1 MQMHQYSET
10 AKSPETIFHPT
21 TPYQFP
27 ENCHNQRN
35 FARVELFRKV
45 GVDEVT
51 KLTGVQ
57 HPNII
62 ALKKIAKPKKNSE
75 KDLGR
80 EGLVFYLLYYEE
92 VPFSLWGSLR
102 KSALN
107 VKPETLKNTL
117 SLVKNYLLSFSITME
132 FLNENVGVTEAGSIK
147 VFIPPE
153 IILKERI
160 NSMLQIEEMQRS
172 IKQICR

>member
-1 MQMHQYSET
+1 M
-10 AKSPETIFHPT
+10 
-21 TPYQFP
+21 
-27 ENCHNQRN
+27 
-35 FARVELFRKV
+35 
-45 GVDEVT
+45 
-51 KLTGVQ
+51 
-57 HPNII
+57 
-62 ALKKIAKPKKNSE
+62 
-75 KDLGR
+75 
-80 EGLVFYLLYYEE
+80 FYLLYYEE

-132 FLNENVGVTEAGSIK
+132 FLNENIGVTEAGSIK